1 MPSLAW
7 LRQLTGYDRIPTGMG
22 MAAAGA
28 VYVLVRATRAEHSL
42 TRRAVEQVMV
52 DRGVIESVML
62 TTLTH
67 CT

>member
-1 MPSLAW
+1 MPNLAW
-7 LRQLTGYDRIPTGMG
+7 VRQLTGYDWIPTGMG
-22 MAAAGA
+22 MPAAGA
-28 VYVLVRATRAEHSL
+28 VYVLVPAARVVHSL

-52 DRGVIESVML
+52 GRGVIESVML